1 MRKKQSGYGLI
12 ETIAGLGLAG
22 LLTLGITTF
31 TIQTITEGARAN
43 NRMQAVM
50 QVENAGYWVTRDV
63 QMSANLTLGD
73 DAGFPFQ
80 LFWEDIDN
88 NEYQVTYDISD
99 NTIKRY
105 FIQND
110 EEAVQTLIANNINS
124 TPSLTNISFV
134 DGLLVFVVTST
145 SADFDVGGT
154 YQIKKRLDLE

>member
-145 SADFDVGGT
+145 SADFDVGET